1 MNQASI
7 FTLDKNAKGYKDFE
21 DPPQDIYVDTSAWLC
36 IYGSQNANSV
46 HAGNTKYRGSEIID
60 FMGKCLEEGVHL
72 HHSSLVLQEA
82 IHANKK
88 AHYDYIVDERQISIP
103 RFKDGKINF
112 KKLRETVQLQHPDI
126 VNRIRKD
133 ENGILDLIKNS
144 SEFLEYKSDEEFFN
158 DIQNAIDSTNG
169 ILDTQDAEHI
179 CIARSYSINSF
190 LTADGDYIYLDNA
203 NIFVPRNEKYIK
215 ERMGRKNVLL
225 EFNEN
230 EY

>member
-7 FTLDKNAKGYKDFE
+7 FTMDKNAKGYKYFE
-21 DPPQDIYVDTSAWLC
+21 DLPQDIYVDTSAWLC
-36 IYGSQNANSV
+36 VYGSQNANSV
-46 HAGNTKYRGSEIID
+46 HAGNTKHRGNEIID

-72 HHSSLVLQEA
+72 HHSSLVLKEA

-88 AHYDYIVDERQISIP
+88 AHYDYVVDEGQISIP

-112 KKLRETVQLQHPDI
+112 KKLKEIVQLQYPDI
-126 VNRIRKD
+126 VKRIRKD

-144 SEFLEYKSDEEFFN
+144 SEFLAYESNEEFFD
-158 DIQNAIDSTNG
+158 DIRNAIDSTNG

-179 CIARSYSINSF
+179 CIARSYGINSF

-215 ERMGRKNVLL
+215 ERMDRKNVLL